1 MANQNTVQITP
12 VKEIQDIDECC
23 ENIPPGVVS
32 FPGTSKLLDQ
42 DKDVTGCFPAWKSGE
57 NDPRSVFSTPAPAG
71 ANPKTGLCGF
81 QSSLTPILKQLNIHK
96 YSSPPPHENSSHLP
110 APSLSLCNTVTNSQ
124 NAGSIQP
131 SNADITGTFSRR
143 SLGDANTPV
152 CWLADECM
160 PEITFLD
167 VTCDTTVQLSK
178 NDSAPPDSMPPS
190 PLTTGF
196 VRAFNT
202 PKPLVNKKPDVI
214 QSKGAGTFC
223 PQTNSPNRKL
233 LCKQSGE
240 GTASETSSNNQT
252 SQQEH
257 PSRLFHATQDHSQVA
272 EVSKG
277 ETMAGKDSMMVDVP
291 ESVDAPLRWL
301 DDRFFPEITLL
312 DVTHDSDFSPKG
324 EMPPLEVKQDVAVG
338 GLPNNLPSSALGGE
352 VEVEPGT
359 QDTITSE
366 NLSSTVHANVTETT
380 SSLCEQSDNSVVKNT
395 PKNSVN
401 VTRDISMESAL
412 EDSRPSFESSGQ
424 STRKIQTSGLDTPG
438 VHPVNVTRDISSASD
453 MSVDC
458 VASHTQDIECSTSSQ
473 NVTSEAHCQ
482 PGATSTNVTSGQE
495 LLTSHPTS
503 RLTAQNQKPTGSVND
518 TFTIV
523 PQSNQDTSA
532 PALTQIH
539 GLENETLDLP
549 TSNASS
555 PKAQKDVNK
564 PTKGSKND
572 NESSPGSVQNFSSGM
587 PSDRQN
593 STFEKLQ
600 ISTGSTILGGVGAT
614 NISSQNNTFTM
625 KSPKQNG
632 TITIS
637 ETSSRDSQQSSLDKA
652 SPQKSPNKGCVESI
666 PPDTTKKYQTTVT
679 HSDTMT
685 VNVHETQSNPT
696 ETASAAAQLDT
707 KDSSHPGL
715 SMKDS
720 FPDTSCHH
728 SLDADENKA
737 TTFNLD
743 DTLDLRGDA
752 LITSTPM
759 VTCKMFNF
767 STEREDGKP
776 MAAQKKLYEDGP
788 SKPDHQV
795 HSEVPS
801 NIVCDRKTFLAKPAA
816 KSMLPPLKT
825 ASQLLRYR
833 PASALPGRPE
843 HLMSGLP
850 VTRQKTQAAA
860 LRNSDPSHVTTGKPV
875 SYNFRPTTTGSR
887 QPIGLLNPR
896 LSGIQAGTLR
906 AAQGLRPPS
915 ARANTAASSSTD
927 GLRGPTVTN
936 PATKMSQVKKQS
948 LTRVDPLPVAKRKKM
963 DSSLQPEASTTSC
976 DASKR
981 AKTLKPPT
989 AAPKVLPAKL
999 QRVDAAVPASTAEAS
1014 LSCNAVSRV
1023 RALKQQEAAHKA
1035 VLPKAQ
1041 IQSCVGCAAL
1051 QQQLDVQSEEIRR
1064 LKDEL
1069 KKCSQPHEEC

>member
-23 ENIPPGVVS
+23 ENIPPG
-32 FPGTSKLLDQ
+32 TSKLLDQ
-42 DKDVTGCFPAWKSGE
+42 DKDVTGCSPAWKSGE

-71 ANPKTGLCGF
+71 ANPKIGLSGF
-81 QSSLTPILKQLNIHK
+81 QSTLTPILKQLNIPK
-96 YSSPPPHENSSHLP
+96 YSSPPPRGNSSHLP
-110 APSLSLCNTVTNSQ
+110 ALSLSFCNTVTNSQ
-124 NAGSIQP
+124 NAGLIQP
-131 SNADITGTFSRR
+131 SNADITGSFSRR
-143 SLGDANTPV
+143 SLGDTNTPV

-178 NDSAPPDSMPPS
+178 NDSAPPDSMPSS
-190 PLTTGF
+190 PLTTGL

-214 QSKGAGTFC
+214 QSKGAGMFC

-240 GTASETSSNNQT
+240 GTASETSLNNHQP
-252 SQQEH
+252 SQQKH

-291 ESVDAPLRWL
+291 ESVNAPLRWL

-338 GLPNNLPSSALGGE
+338 GLPTNLQSSALGGE
-352 VEVEPGT
+352 VEVELGT

-380 SSLCEQSDNSVVKNT
+380 SSLCEKSDNSVVKNT

-412 EDSRPSFESSGQ
+412 EDGRPSFESSGQ
-424 STRKIQTSGLDTPG
+424 STRKIPTSGLDTPG
-438 VHPVNVTRDISSASD
+438 VQPVNVTRDISSASD

-503 RLTAQNQKPTGSVND
+503 TLPAQNQKPTGSFND

-532 PALTQIH
+532 PASTQIH

-549 TSNASS
+549 PSNVSS
-555 PKAQKDVNK
+555 PKVQKDVNK
-564 PTKGSKND
+564 PSKGSKNG
-572 NESSPGSVQNFSSGM
+572 NESPPGSVQNFSSGM
-587 PSDRQN
+587 PSDGQN

-600 ISTGSTILGGVGAT
+600 ISTGSTILGEVGAT
-614 NISSQNNTFTM
+614 NKSSQNNTFTM

-637 ETSSRDSQQSSLDKA
+637 ETSSRESQQCSLDEA
-652 SPQKSPNKGCVESI
+652 SPQKSAKSPNQGCVDSI
-666 PPDTTKKYQTTVT
+666 PPDTTKKYKSTVT
-679 HSDTMT
+679 NSDTTT

-696 ETASAAAQLDT
+696 VETASAAAQLDT

-728 SLDADENKA
+728 SIDADENKA

-743 DTLDLRGDA
+743 DTLDLRADS

-816 KSMLPPLKT
+816 KSMLPPLKI

-843 HLMSGLP
+843 QLLSGLP

-860 LRNSDPSHVTTGKPV
+860 LRNSDPSHVVGGGPDEQKSEYCMYVTSCSHVFKTTGKPV
-875 SYNFRPTTTGSR
+875 SYNFRPTTTGSAFIT
-887 QPIGLLNPR
+887 Q
-896 LSGIQAGTLR
+896 
-906 AAQGLRPPS
+906 
-915 ARANTAASSSTD
+915 
-927 GLRGPTVTN
+927 
-936 PATKMSQVKKQS
+936 
-948 LTRVDPLPVAKRKKM
+948 
-963 DSSLQPEASTTSC
+963 
-976 DASKR
+976 
-981 AKTLKPPT
+981 
-989 AAPKVLPAKL
+989 
-999 QRVDAAVPASTAEAS
+999 
-1014 LSCNAVSRV
+1014 
-1023 RALKQQEAAHKA
+1023 
-1035 VLPKAQ
+1035 
-1041 IQSCVGCAAL
+1041 
-1051 QQQLDVQSEEIRR
+1051 
-1064 LKDEL
+1064 
-1069 KKCSQPHEEC
+1069 

>member
-1 MANQNTVQITP
+1 MANHNTVQITP

-42 DKDVTGCFPAWKSGE
+42 DIDVTGCSCAWQSEE
-57 NDPRSVFSTPAPAG
+57 NVPRSVFSTPAPAG
-71 ANPKTGLCGF
+71 ANPKIGLSGF
-81 QSSLTPILKQLNIHK
+81 QSSLTP
-96 YSSPPPHENSSHLP
+96 
-110 APSLSLCNTVTNSQ
+110 
-124 NAGSIQP
+124 NA
-131 SNADITGTFSRR
+131 
-143 SLGDANTPV
+143 PV

-178 NDSAPPDSMPPS
+178 NDSAPPDSMPSS
-190 PLTTGF
+190 PLMTGF
-196 VRAFNT
+196 MRTFNT
-202 PKPLVNKKPDVI
+202 PKPKPDVI
-214 QSKGAGTFC
+214 QSKDAVTFC

-240 GTASETSSNNQT
+240 GTASATSSNNQP
-252 SQQEH
+252 SQQKH
-257 PSRLFHATQDHSQVA
+257 PSRLCHATQDHSQVA

-277 ETMAGKDSMMVDVP
+277 ETMAGKASMMVDVP

-324 EMPPLEVKQDVAVG
+324 EMPPLEVKQDVTVD

-352 VEVEPGT
+352 MGVEPGT

-380 SSLCEQSDNSVVKNT
+380 SSLCEHSDNSVVKNT
-395 PKNSVN
+395 PKSSVN
-401 VTRDISMESAL
+401 VTRDVSMESAL

-424 STRKIQTSGLDTPG
+424 STRKIQTPGLDTPG
-438 VHPVNVTRDISSASD
+438 VHPVNVTRDISSTCD

-482 PGATSTNVTSGQE
+482 HGATSTDVSTSDQE
-495 LLTSHPTS
+495 LLTSHTTS
-503 RLTAQNQKPTGSVND
+503 KLPAQNQQPTGSVND
-518 TFTIV
+518 TFTMV

-532 PALTQIH
+532 PAITQIH
-539 GLENETLDLP
+539 GLENETPDLP
-549 TSNASS
+549 PSNASS

-564 PTKGSKND
+564 PTKGSKNC

-593 STFEKLQ
+593 STFDKLQ
-600 ISTGSTILGGVGAT
+600 ISTGSTILGEGGAT
-614 NISSQNNTFTM
+614 NISSQNKTFMM

-637 ETSSRDSQQSSLDKA
+637 ETRSRDSQQNSLDKA
-652 SPQKSPNKGCVESI
+652 FPQKSAKSLNQGCVESI

-679 HSDTMT
+679 HSETMT
-685 VNVHETQSNPT
+685 LNVYETQSNPT
-696 ETASAAAQLDT
+696 VETASAAAQLDT

-715 SMKDS
+715 SMKDT

-743 DTLDLRGDA
+743 DTLDLRADS

-759 VTCKMFNF
+759 VSCKMFNF

-795 HSEVPS
+795 RSDVPS

-843 HLMSGLP
+843 QLMSCLP
-850 VTRQKTQAAA
+850 VTRQKAQAAA
-860 LRNSDPSHVTTGKPV
+860 LRNSDPSHVVGCGPDEQKSEYCMYVTSCSHVFKTTGKPV
-875 SYNFRPTTTGSR
+875 SYNFRPTTTG
-887 QPIGLLNPR
+887 
-896 LSGIQAGTLR
+896 R
-906 AAQGLRPPS
+906 AFITQ
-915 ARANTAASSSTD
+915 
-927 GLRGPTVTN
+927 
-936 PATKMSQVKKQS
+936 
-948 LTRVDPLPVAKRKKM
+948 
-963 DSSLQPEASTTSC
+963 
-976 DASKR
+976 
-981 AKTLKPPT
+981 
-989 AAPKVLPAKL
+989 
-999 QRVDAAVPASTAEAS
+999 
-1014 LSCNAVSRV
+1014 
-1023 RALKQQEAAHKA
+1023 
-1035 VLPKAQ
+1035 
-1041 IQSCVGCAAL
+1041 
-1051 QQQLDVQSEEIRR
+1051 
-1064 LKDEL
+1064 
-1069 KKCSQPHEEC
+1069 

>member
-1 MANQNTVQITP
+1 M
-12 VKEIQDIDECC
+12 QDIDECC
-23 ENIPPGVVS
+23 ENIPPEVVS
-32 FPGTSKLLDQ
+32 FPGTPKLLDQ
-42 DKDVTGCFPAWKSGE
+42 DKNVTGCSSDWQSGE
-57 NDPRSVFSTPAPAG
+57 NDPHSVFSTPAPAG
-71 ANPKTGLCGF
+71 ANPKIGLSGF

-96 YSSPPPHENSSHLP
+96 YSSPPPHGNSSHLP
-110 APSLSLCNTVTNSQ
+110 APSLSFYDTVTNSQ

-131 SNADITGTFSRR
+131 SNADIPGTSSRQ

-167 VTCDTTVQLSK
+167 VTCDTTLQLSK
-178 NDSAPPDSMPPS
+178 NDSAPPDSMPSS
-190 PLTTGF
+190 PLMTGF
-196 VRAFNT
+196 MRAFNT

-214 QSKGAGTFC
+214 QSKCAGMFC
-223 PQTNSPNRKL
+223 PQTISLNRKL

-240 GTASETSSNNQT
+240 GTASETSSNNHQT
-252 SQQEH
+252 SQQKH

-277 ETMAGKDSMMVDVP
+277 ETMAGKDSVMVDVP

-324 EMPPLEVKQDVAVG
+324 EMPPSEVKQDVAVG
-338 GLPNNLPSSALGGE
+338 GLPNNLPSSALVGE
-352 VEVEPGT
+352 VGAEPGT

-380 SSLCEQSDNSVVKNT
+380 SSLCEQSDNSVVKT
-395 PKNSVN
+395 TTKNSVN

-458 VASHTQDIECSTSSQ
+458 AASQTQDIECSTSSQ
-473 NVTSEAHCQ
+473 NVTSEALCQ
-482 PGATSTNVTSGQE
+482 PGATSTNVSASGQE

-503 RLTAQNQKPTGSVND
+503 KLPAQNQKPTGSVNN

-532 PALTQIH
+532 PAITQIH

-549 TSNASS
+549 LSNASS
-555 PKAQKDVNK
+555 PKVQKDVNK
-564 PTKGSKND
+564 PTKGSKNS

-587 PSDRQN
+587 PSDKQN
-593 STFEKLQ
+593 STFENLQ
-600 ISTGSTILGGVGAT
+600 ISTGSAILGEVGAT
-614 NISSQNNTFTM
+614 NISSQNNTFIM
-625 KSPKQNG
+625 KSSKQNG

-637 ETSSRDSQQSSLDKA
+637 ETSSRDSQQTSLDEA
-652 SPQKSPNKGCVESI
+652 SPQKSAKSSNQGCVESV
-666 PPDTTKKYQTTVT
+666 PPDITNEYQTTVT

-696 ETASAAAQLDT
+696 VGTASAAAQLDT

-720 FPDTSCHH
+720 FPDASCHH

-737 TTFNLD
+737 TMFNLD
-743 DTLDLRGDA
+743 DTLDLRADS

-776 MAAQKKLYEDGP
+776 MAAQKKLYDDGP
-788 SKPDHQV
+788 SKPAHQV
-795 HSEVPS
+795 HSEIPS
-801 NIVCDRKTFLAKPAA
+801 NIVCDRKTLLAKPAA

-843 HLMSGLP
+843 QLMSCLP

-860 LRNSDPSHVTTGKPV
+860 LRNSDPSHVVGCGPDEQKSEYCMCVTSSSHVFKTTGKPV
-875 SYNFRPTTTGSR
+875 SYNLRPTTTGSAFIT
-887 QPIGLLNPR
+887 Q
-896 LSGIQAGTLR
+896 
-906 AAQGLRPPS
+906 
-915 ARANTAASSSTD
+915 
-927 GLRGPTVTN
+927 
-936 PATKMSQVKKQS
+936 
-948 LTRVDPLPVAKRKKM
+948 
-963 DSSLQPEASTTSC
+963 
-976 DASKR
+976 
-981 AKTLKPPT
+981 
-989 AAPKVLPAKL
+989 
-999 QRVDAAVPASTAEAS
+999 
-1014 LSCNAVSRV
+1014 
-1023 RALKQQEAAHKA
+1023 
-1035 VLPKAQ
+1035 
-1041 IQSCVGCAAL
+1041 
-1051 QQQLDVQSEEIRR
+1051 
-1064 LKDEL
+1064 
-1069 KKCSQPHEEC
+1069 

>member
-23 ENIPPGVVS
+23 ENIPSGVDS

-71 ANPKTGLCGF
+71 ANPKIGLSGF

-96 YSSPPPHENSSHLP
+96 YSSPPPRGNSSHLP
-110 APSLSLCNTVTNSQ
+110 ALFLSFCNTVTNSQ

-143 SLGDANTPV
+143 SLEDANTPV
-152 CWLADECM
+152 SWLADECL

-167 VTCDTTVQLSK
+167 VTCDTTMQLSK
-178 NDSAPPDSMPPS
+178 NYSAPPDSMPSS

-202 PKPLVNKKPDVI
+202 PKPLVNKKLDVI

-240 GTASETSSNNQT
+240 GTASETSSNNHQT

-257 PSRLFHATQDHSQVA
+257 PSGLFHAIQDHSQVA

-338 GLPNNLPSSALGGE
+338 GLPKNLPSSALGGE
-352 VEVEPGT
+352 LGVEPGT

-366 NLSSTVHANVTETT
+366 NLSGTVHANVTETT
-380 SSLCEQSDNSVVKNT
+380 SSLCEQSDNSLVKNT
-395 PKNSVN
+395 LKNSVN
-401 VTRDISMESAL
+401 VTRDITMESAL

-424 STRKIQTSGLDTPG
+424 STRKTQTPGLDTPV

-458 VASHTQDIECSTSSQ
+458 VASQTQDIECSTSSQ
-473 NVTSEAHCQ
+473 NVTFEVHCQ

-503 RLTAQNQKPTGSVND
+503 KLPAQNQKPTGSVKD

-532 PALTQIH
+532 PALTQTH

-549 TSNASS
+549 PSNASS

-564 PTKGSKND
+564 PTKGSKKG

-600 ISTGSTILGGVGAT
+600 TSTGSTISGEVGAT
-614 NISSQNNTFTM
+614 NISSQNNTFVV

-632 TITIS
+632 TVTMS

-652 SPQKSPNKGCVESI
+652 SPQKSAKSPNQGCVESI

-679 HSDTMT
+679 HSDTTT
-685 VNVHETQSNPT
+685 VNLHETQSNPT

-707 KDSSHPGL
+707 KDRSHPGF

-737 TTFNLD
+737 TIFNLD
-743 DTLDLRGDA
+743 DTLDLRADS

-816 KSMLPPLKT
+816 KSKLPPLKT
-825 ASQLLRYR
+825 ASQLLRCR
-833 PASALPGRPE
+833 PASALPGQPE
-843 HLMSGLP
+843 QLMSGLP
-850 VTRQKTQAAA
+850 VTRQRTQAAA
-860 LRNSDPSHVTTGKPV
+860 LWNSNPSHVVGCGPDEQKSEYCMYVTSCSHVFKTTGKPV
-875 SYNFRPTTTGSR
+875 SYNVRPTTTGSAFIT
-887 QPIGLLNPR
+887 Q
-896 LSGIQAGTLR
+896 
-906 AAQGLRPPS
+906 
-915 ARANTAASSSTD
+915 
-927 GLRGPTVTN
+927 
-936 PATKMSQVKKQS
+936 
-948 LTRVDPLPVAKRKKM
+948 
-963 DSSLQPEASTTSC
+963 
-976 DASKR
+976 
-981 AKTLKPPT
+981 
-989 AAPKVLPAKL
+989 
-999 QRVDAAVPASTAEAS
+999 
-1014 LSCNAVSRV
+1014 
-1023 RALKQQEAAHKA
+1023 
-1035 VLPKAQ
+1035 
-1041 IQSCVGCAAL
+1041 
-1051 QQQLDVQSEEIRR
+1051 
-1064 LKDEL
+1064 
-1069 KKCSQPHEEC
+1069 

>member
-1 MANQNTVQITP
+1 MANHNTVQITP
-12 VKEIQDIDECC
+12 VKEIQDIDECY

-32 FPGTSKLLDQ
+32 LPGISKLLDQ
-42 DKDVTGCFPAWKSGE
+42 DKDVTGCSPAWQSE
-57 NDPRSVFSTPAPAG
+57 ESDLRSVFSTPAPAG
-71 ANPKTGLCGF
+71 ANPKIGLSGF

-96 YSSPPPHENSSHLP
+96 YSSPSPLRGNSSHLP
-110 APSLSLCNTVTNSQ
+110 APSLSFCNTVTNSQ
-124 NAGSIQP
+124 NAGSIQS

-143 SLGDANTPV
+143 SLGDANAPV

-178 NDSAPPDSMPPS
+178 NDSAPPDSMPSS
-190 PLTTGF
+190 PLMTGIM
-196 VRAFNT
+196 RTFNT

-214 QSKGAGTFC
+214 QSKDAGTFY
-223 PQTNSPNRKL
+223 PQTNSLNRKL
-233 LCKQSGE
+233 LCKESGE
-240 GTASETSSNNQT
+240 GTASETSSNNHQP
-252 SQQEH
+252 SQQKH
-257 PSRLFHATQDHSQVA
+257 LSRLFHTTQDHSQVA

-277 ETMAGKDSMMVDVP
+277 ETMAGKDSMMADVP

-324 EMPPLEVKQDVAVG
+324 EMPPLEVKQDIAVG

-352 VEVEPGT
+352 VGVEPGT

-380 SSLCEQSDNSVVKNT
+380 SSLCEQSDNSIVKNT
-395 PKNSVN
+395 LKNSVN

-424 STRKIQTSGLDTPG
+424 STRKIQTPGLDTPS

-482 PGATSTNVTSGQE
+482 HGATSTNVSTSGQE

-503 RLTAQNQKPTGSVND
+503 NLPAQNQKPTGSVND
-518 TFTIV
+518 TFTIT

-532 PALTQIH
+532 PAITQMH

-549 TSNASS
+549 LSNACS
-555 PKAQKDVNK
+555 PKAQKDVNE
-564 PTKGSKND
+564 PTKGSKNS
-572 NESSPGSVQNFSSGM
+572 NESSPGSVKNFSSGM

-600 ISTGSTILGGVGAT
+600 ISTGSTILGDVGAT
-614 NISSQNNTFTM
+614 NISSQNKMFMM

-637 ETSSRDSQQSSLDKA
+637 ETSSRDSQQNSLDEA
-652 SPQKSPNKGCVESI
+652 SPQKSVKSPNQGCVES
-666 PPDTTKKYQTTVT
+666 PDTTRKYQTTVT
-679 HSDTMT
+679 HSETMAI
-685 VNVHETQSNPT
+685 NVYETQSNPT
-696 ETASAAAQLDT
+696 VETASAAAQLDT
-707 KDSSHPGL
+707 KDSFHPGL
-715 SMKDS
+715 NMKDS

-743 DTLDLRGDA
+743 DTLDLRADS

-795 HSEVPS
+795 HSDVPS

-833 PASALPGRPE
+833 PASALPGR
-843 HLMSGLP
+843 HDQLMSCLP

-860 LRNSDPSHVTTGKPV
+860 LRNSDPSHVVGCGPDEQKSEYCMYVTSCSHVFKTTGKPV
-875 SYNFRPTTTGSR
+875 SYNFRPTTTGSAFIM
-887 QPIGLLNPR
+887 Q
-896 LSGIQAGTLR
+896 
-906 AAQGLRPPS
+906 
-915 ARANTAASSSTD
+915 
-927 GLRGPTVTN
+927 
-936 PATKMSQVKKQS
+936 
-948 LTRVDPLPVAKRKKM
+948 
-963 DSSLQPEASTTSC
+963 
-976 DASKR
+976 
-981 AKTLKPPT
+981 
-989 AAPKVLPAKL
+989 
-999 QRVDAAVPASTAEAS
+999 
-1014 LSCNAVSRV
+1014 
-1023 RALKQQEAAHKA
+1023 
-1035 VLPKAQ
+1035 
-1041 IQSCVGCAAL
+1041 
-1051 QQQLDVQSEEIRR
+1051 
-1064 LKDEL
+1064 
-1069 KKCSQPHEEC
+1069 

>member
-1 MANQNTVQITP
+1 MANHNTVQITP

-23 ENIPPGVVS
+23 ENIPPGAVS

-42 DKDVTGCFPAWKSGE
+42 DKDVTGCSPAWQSGE

-71 ANPKTGLCGF
+71 ANPKKRLSNF
-81 QSSLTPILKQLNIHK
+81 QSSLTPILKHLNIHK
-96 YSSPPPHENSSHLP
+96 YSSPPSSENSSHLP
-110 APSLSLCNTVTNSQ
+110 APSLSFCNTVTNSQ
-124 NAGSIQP
+124 NADSIQP
-131 SNADITGTFSRR
+131 SNADITGTFSRQ

-178 NDSAPPDSMPPS
+178 NDSAPPDSMPSS
-190 PLTTGF
+190 PLMTGF

-214 QSKGAGTFC
+214 PSKGAGTLC
-223 PQTNSPNRKL
+223 PQTNSLNRRF
-233 LCKQSGE
+233 LCKHSGE
-240 GTASETSSNNQT
+240 GTASETSSNNHQT

-257 PSRLFHATQDHSQVA
+257 PSRLFHARQDHSQVA

-352 VEVEPGT
+352 VGVEPGT

-395 PKNSVN
+395 TKNSVN

-424 STRKIQTSGLDTPG
+424 STRKIQTPGLDTPG

-458 VASHTQDIECSTSSQ
+458 VESHTQDIECSTSSQ

-482 PGATSTNVTSGQE
+482 SGATSTNVTSGQE
-495 LLTSHPTS
+495 LLANHPTS
-503 RLTAQNQKPTGSVND
+503 KLQAQNQKPPGSVND

-532 PALTQIH
+532 PASTQIH
-539 GLENETLDLP
+539 GFENETLDLP
-549 TSNASS
+549 ASNANS
-555 PKAQKDVNK
+555 PRKDVNK
-564 PTKGSKND
+564 PGKGSKND
-572 NESSPGSVQNFSSGM
+572 NKSSPGSVQNFSSGM

-600 ISTGSTILGGVGAT
+600 ISTGSTILGEVGAK
-614 NISSQNNTFTM
+614 NISSQSNTFM

-637 ETSSRDSQQSSLDKA
+637 ETSSRDSQQSSLDEA
-652 SPQKSPNKGCVESI
+652 SPQKSAKSPNQGCVESI
-666 PPDTTKKYQTTVT
+666 PPDTTKKHQTTVT

-685 VNVHETQSNPT
+685 VNVHQTQSNPN

-707 KDSSHPGL
+707 KDSSNPGL

-728 SLDADENKA
+728 SLVADENKA

-743 DTLDLRGDA
+743 DTLDLRADS

-776 MAAQKKLYEDGP
+776 MAAQKKLYEEGL

-795 HSEVPS
+795 HTEVPS

-825 ASQLLRYR
+825 ASQLLRCR

-843 HLMSGLP
+843 QLMSCLP
-850 VTRQKTQAAA
+850 VTRQKTQAVA
-860 LRNSDPSHVTTGKPV
+860 LRNFDPSHLVGCGPDEQKSEYCMYVTSCSHVFKTTGKPV
-875 SYNFRPTTTGSR
+875 SYNFRPTTTGSAFIT
-887 QPIGLLNPR
+887 Q
-896 LSGIQAGTLR
+896 
-906 AAQGLRPPS
+906 
-915 ARANTAASSSTD
+915 
-927 GLRGPTVTN
+927 
-936 PATKMSQVKKQS
+936 
-948 LTRVDPLPVAKRKKM
+948 
-963 DSSLQPEASTTSC
+963 
-976 DASKR
+976 
-981 AKTLKPPT
+981 
-989 AAPKVLPAKL
+989 
-999 QRVDAAVPASTAEAS
+999 
-1014 LSCNAVSRV
+1014 
-1023 RALKQQEAAHKA
+1023 
-1035 VLPKAQ
+1035 
-1041 IQSCVGCAAL
+1041 
-1051 QQQLDVQSEEIRR
+1051 
-1064 LKDEL
+1064 
-1069 KKCSQPHEEC
+1069 